1 MHIRSVP
8 FSKEG
13 KEILENKEKKAQDW
27 PVLYLINNDKE
38 LYIGETQNAVKRMGQ
53 HLDNPERKSLQN
65 FNVIFDDE
73 YNKSAILD
81 LEQHLIQL
89 CGADKKFTLQNLNGG
104 QSYKHD
110 YFEREKY
117 VNKIDDIWAKLKSK
131 GLVEKELYEI
141 RNSDLFKYSPYN
153 TLTYEQADV
162 SNRIIEDALQTLEAG
177 KEGAAIIEGGAGTGK
192 TIVLINIIYRFLS
205 AMDRK
210 ISPSEE
216 DEELTDYT
224 EILMSINNYVKEHDG
239 KKLKLAYISPMTSL
253 RKTMKTVFEE
263 MEGVFP
269 KNIVMGP
276 FDLFDGKEKFDI
288 VLVDEAHRLSQRKN
302 LTAYGAFDEKAREI
316 GMNPLEAT
324 QLDMIIARSKYRILV
339 YDPSQTVKGSDINA
353 EQFERALSSCSLL
366 RTHLSTQMR
375 CKGGE
380 RFTDYIDAIF
390 ACHQK
395 DKLEFD
401 PDFYDFKM
409 FDDVEKMVEAI
420 KMNERAFGLCRM
432 AAGYAWKWVSK
443 PYINKGYSY
452 IKEHKLEDI
461 HISGHDYVWNMT
473 NEEFIISKGAID
485 QIGCIH
491 TLQGY
496 DLNYVGLIF
505 GNEIDYDP
513 VKNRIVIDRDNFYD
527 SKVKSGADDETLRR
541 YIINSY
547 KVMMSRGIKGCY
559 VYACKSNLRAY
570 LKKFIGS

>member
-13 KEILENKEKKAQDW
+13 KEILESKEKKAQDW

-131 GLVEKELYEI
+131 GLVSKDLYEI

-253 RKTMKTVFEE
+253 RKTMKKVFEG
-263 MEGVFP
+263 MKGVFP

-276 FDLFDGKEKFDI
+276 HDLFDDKEKFDI

-302 LTAYGAFDEKAREI
+302 LTAYGPFDKKAREI

-353 EQFERALSSCSLL
+353 EQFERALSSHSLL

-390 ACHQK
+390 ACRQK
-395 DKLEFD
+395 EKLEFD
-401 PDFYDFKM
+401 PDSYDFKM

-420 KMNERAFGLCRM
+420 KMNEAVFGLCRM

-513 VKNRIVIDRDNFYD
+513 IKNEIVIDRDNFYD

>member
-13 KEILENKEKKAQDW
+13 KETLESKEKKARDW

-89 CGADKKFTLQNLNGG
+89 CGADKKFALQNLNGG

-110 YFEREKY
+110 YYEREKY

-131 GLVEKELYEI
+131 GLANKDLCEI

-162 SNRIIEDALQTLEAG
+162 SNRIIEDALKRLEAG
-177 KEGAAIIEGGAGTGK
+177 EEGTAIIEGGAGTGK

-216 DEELTDYT
+216 EEELTDYT
-224 EILMSINNYVKEHDG
+224 EILMSINNYVEEHDG

-253 RKTMKTVFEE
+253 RKTMQKVFEKT
-263 MEGVFP
+263 GNGLS
-269 KNIVMGP
+269 KKLVMGP
-276 FDLFDGKEKFDI
+276 LDLFDGKEKFDI

-302 LTAYGAFDEKAREI
+302 LTAYGAFDKKAREI
-316 GMNPLEAT
+316 GMDPAKAT

-353 EQFERALSSCSLL
+353 EQFERALSSCFLL

-390 ACHQK
+390 ACQQK
-395 DKLEFD
+395 EKLEFD
-401 PDFYDFKM
+401 PDSYDFKM

-420 KMNERAFGLCRM
+420 KMNERAFSLCRM

-473 NEEFIISKGAID
+473 NEEFIISEGAID

-513 VKNRIVIDRDNFYD
+513 VKNEIVIDRDNFYD

-559 VYACKSNLRAY
+559 VYACKENLRAY
-570 LKKFIGS
+570 LSKFIGS